1 MAAASDHVQTDHQ
14 APPSEPG
21 RSRRTALA
29 VFAGLSAVILISI
42 FYRPAE
48 PGPDGQYFTIC
59 AFKNVT
65 GLPCP
70 GCGLTHSFCA
80 LGKGDVSSAA
90 RFNLMGPPIFLLL
103 MLLWLRYAFFIA
115 GWEKAVKFF
124 DREAARL
131 KIARVALIALAI
143 FGVARIIF
151 LLVQS

>member
-1 MAAASDHVQTDHQ
+1 MSAATDHVKSDRQ
-14 APPSEPG
+14 APPSEPD
-21 RSRRTALA
+21 RSRKIALA

-59 AFKNVT
+59 AFKNAT

-80 LGKGDVSSAA
+80 LGKGDVSGAA
-90 RFNLMGPPIFLLL
+90 RFNLMGPPIFLLSV
-103 MLLWLRYAFFIA
+103 LLWLRYAFFIA
-115 GWEKAVKFF
+115 GWEKAVKVF

-131 KIARVALIALAI
+131 RVVRVSLIALAV
-143 FGVARIIF
+143 FGVARIIY
-151 LLVQS
+151 LLV

>member
-1 MAAASDHVQTDHQ
+1 M
-14 APPSEPG
+14 
-21 RSRRTALA
+21 ALA
-29 VFAGLSAVILISI
+29 VLAGLSAMYLVSV

-80 LGKGDVSSAA
+80 LGKGDFSGAFS
-90 RFNLMGPPIFLLL
+90 FNLMGPPLFLLSTL
-103 MLLWLRYAFFIA
+103 FWLRSAFYLA
-115 GWEKAVKFF
+115 GMEGKAEAF
-124 DREAARL
+124 DRVMARFKVVWVFL
-131 KIARVALIALAI
+131 IALIA

-151 LLVQS
+151 LLSQ